1 MFRCSGHGAD
11 KKMRTDKG
19 SRSMAWKLSA
29 MHPSLFSPPSSF
41 QLPQFPVKETWAGNL
56 RAAAHYMKGR
66 PNASKARDGL
76 TGRKREEGKGER
88 GDAWVFEEQR
98 DACTVPIDEIHPQRN
113 PRPITACRSS
123 GHPSRHH
130 FISSCCLWAQCGRP
144 EGRGRCG
151 ALQWTAQARDSPGS
165 LWDICFAFFLLSDL
179 GALFFLG
186 PLFPSTYAVGTQ

>member
-1 MFRCSGHGAD
+1 MEVGATQPGPMKSWGESGAMFRCSGHGAD

-88 GDAWVFEEQR
+88 GDAWVL
-98 DACTVPIDEIHPQRN
+98 
-113 PRPITACRSS
+113 RSK
-123 GHPSRHH
+123 GTH
-130 FISSCCLWAQCGRP
+130 AQCPSTRSTPNATLAQSRPVAVPGTHLAITSFPAAVSGRSVA
-144 EGRGRCG
+144 GLKGVGG
-151 ALQWTAQARDSPGS
+151 AVHCSGLHRLETAQA
-165 LWDICFAFFLLSDL
+165 AFGTFVLP
-179 GALFFLG
+179 FF
-186 PLFPSTYAVGTQ
+186 YCRI